1 MTFVSS
7 HRLARSA
14 AAGLATILAAA
25 MFVAP
30 VAASSTGT
38 LYVSSEHGNDV
49 NTCSHD
55 QPCLTIGHALAMAAP
70 GATVR
75 VDEGTYHEQVS
86 ITSRVTLEGE
96 DAVID
101 ATGQKGG
108 IQPLA
113 GMGVVGYGLLVFG
126 PGARGSVV
134 KGFTIQHA
142 IGEGILVAGTSGIL
156 IENNHLR
163 WNDAGFNTNLTL
175 ECQAQGNIPGDC
187 GEGLHFLSV
196 TWSRALHNVVEHNV
210 GGILVTDE
218 VGPSAHNTIAYNVA
232 RWNLED
238 CGITLPSHN
247 ANAMAD
253 PSLGGVYD
261 NVVTHNVSQGNGG
274 AGVGMFAPFPGTASY
289 DNIVS
294 YNKLI
299 NNGEAGVA
307 IHAHAP
313 GQNVSGNVIV
323 HNKISGNG
331 VDPDSGSG
339 HPTGI
344 AVFSAVVPVSAVV
357 AHNTISNE
365 YWGIFMVGN
374 LMITGLGTNVF
385 KGTVTSPTN

>member
-210 GGILVTDE
+210 GHPGHRRGRPQRPQHDRVQRCPLE
-218 VGPSAHNTIAYNVA
+218 PRRLRHHAALSQRERNGRSVA
-232 RWNLED
+232 GRRLR
-238 CGITLPSHN
+238 
-247 ANAMAD
+247 
-253 PSLGGVYD
+253 
-261 NVVTHNVSQGNGG
+261 QR
-274 AGVGMFAPFPGTASY
+274 
-289 DNIVS
+289 
-294 YNKLI
+294 
-299 NNGEAGVA
+299 
-307 IHAHAP
+307 
-313 GQNVSGNVIV
+313 
-323 HNKISGNG
+323 
-331 VDPDSGSG
+331 G
-339 HPTGI
+339 HP
-344 AVFSAVVPVSAVV
+344 
-357 AHNTISNE
+357 
-365 YWGIFMVGN
+365 
-374 LMITGLGTNVF
+374 
-385 KGTVTSPTN
+385 